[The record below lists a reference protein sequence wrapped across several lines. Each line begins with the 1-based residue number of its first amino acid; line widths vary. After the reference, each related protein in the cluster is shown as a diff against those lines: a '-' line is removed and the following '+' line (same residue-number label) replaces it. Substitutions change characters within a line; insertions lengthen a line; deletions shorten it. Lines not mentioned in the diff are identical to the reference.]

1 MDLTPENFIAKI
13 KSMDRA
19 ERTKL
24 KLKDLIDLIVQAPM
38 YTYDDNAA
46 VMNLETSL
54 TSLTAR
60 FDAFSTMCQSNVV
73 EIAQLKVRND
83 ELEKKNEEIR
93 RELNDYRDANAEV
106 VAPNNVVDRSGD
118 IESLRKE
125 INEIQQYLRI
135 NNLEIVGLP
144 QANENESEE
153 NLILNALN
161 NLEGI
166 SDVIRAEDI
175 DISHPMKSQR
185 TDGKRVHVVK
195 FISRKI
201 KADILDAKKLEP
213 NKNYKFRNSDVFINE
228 HLSPHNRSLFATAA
242 GKKNNLN
249 YKFLWTKGGKIFM
262 RKTENSNIVN
272 ITCENDIDNLVWNCI
287 QYLEQIIFAYFQNS
301 KFKITPKLIN
311 H

>member
-272 ITCENDIDNLVWNCI
+272 ITCENDIDNLV
-287 QYLEQIIFAYFQNS
+287 
-301 KFKITPKLIN
+301 
-311 H
+311 